1 MSGADGQ
8 EDRSRRS
15 RRDERIEETRG
26 ELIEAAGRVFA
37 RRGLHGASVEEI
49 AREAGYSTGAIYW
62 HFSGKDDLFLAVY
75 EDFVAGLAHNLEEIF
90 ARGDGELPER
100 AGRAADRWMKR
111 VGTEPEFLILAHEF
125 LVHAWRE
132 PELRKAFEHRLAA
145 VRLALAR
152 VIRQEA
158 EAEGVVPALPP
169 EDLATVMRAL
179 GSALGLAKLADP
191 EAGRD
196 DLFGDVLALLFE
208 SRGRDAQRRAKQRPH
223 RERRQPELR

>member
-1 MSGADGQ
+1 MSGGR

-15 RRDERIEETRG
+15 RREERKEETRA
-26 ELIEAAGRVFA
+26 ELVEAAGRVFA
-37 RRGLHGASVEEI
+37 RRGLYGASMEEI

-75 EDFVAGLAHNLEEIF
+75 EDFVAGLAHNMEEIF
-90 ARGDGELPER
+90 VGGDGDLPER
-100 AGRAADRWMKR
+100 ARRAADRWMKR
-111 VGTEPEFLILAHEF
+111 VRTEPGFLILAHEF

-132 PELRKAFEHRLAA
+132 PELREAFEHRLAA

-169 EDLATVMRAL
+169 DDLATVMRAL
-179 GSALGLAKLADP
+179 GSALGLARLADP
-191 EAGRD
+191 EAVRD

-208 SRGRDAQRRAKQRPH
+208 PGGRGSQHRAKRRPQ
-223 RERRQPELR
+223 RERSRPELR